1 MQPPIPLGTLLQ
13 QRYRVTKILGQGGFG
28 RTYLAQDTGC
38 FDEMCVLKEF
48 SPNDRGRD
56 AVKKSKELF
65 QREAQ
70 VLYQI
75 DHPQIPKF
83 RANFEEQKRL
93 FLVQEY
99 AEGKTVAKTLS
110 ERLKNSK
117 TFTET
122 EAVEFLQNML
132 PVLSHIHGMGI
143 IHRDIS
149 PDNIIFRDRDKLPVL
164 IDFGVVKAGVTQ
176 LEASTQ
182 IHQGTTVGK
191 AGYAPGEQLQTGEAY
206 ANSDLYALAVTVVVM
221 MTGRKP
227 ESLIDKSTMTW
238 KWHQWVPTLTPWF
251 AKILNKML
259 SRMPNSRYQS
269 ATEVSQALRSVSD
282 FVGAASVTGGLGNNL
297 KPTTGI
303 SNPTIGGTQSPPTNN
318 PNSVPLSRVKRSTT
332 SIKSHNSPPV
342 QQYPTQNPL
351 RGILSTPWGIAL
363 GAVAAFVVFI
373 IPLLFILRSITP
385 SKGKPDTPVPIATTA
400 TDPNPVTTAP
410 NPTQPPA
417 PVASTESSPPLT
429 TPSPTAPAA
438 VAAEALIL
446 EPGKPSLKEGAIDPS
461 QAKVFSVNLTVGQQ
475 LKVALASNPAGATAN
490 ILAPNQ
496 ANVDAFAKNTTNW
509 QGTAPL
515 AGEYRIEIVS
525 PPGATSNYQ
534 LEVTAT
540 DAAAG
545 TTPAPGTTPTPNIG
559 QPPQANPTPGAA
571 ATPGVTTTP
580 NPVAS
585 P

>member
-13 QRYRVTKILGQGGFG
+13 QRYRVTKVLGQGGFG
-28 RTYLAQDTGC
+28 RTYLSQDTGC

-48 SPNDRGRD
+48 SPSDRGRD
-56 AVKKSKELF
+56 ALKKSKELF

-75 DHPQIPKF
+75 NHPQIPKF

-110 ERLKNSK
+110 DRLKNSK
-117 TFTET
+117 TFTEA
-122 EAVEFLQNML
+122 EAVEFILNML
-132 PVLSHIHGMGI
+132 PVLTHIHGMGI

-176 LEASTQ
+176 LEVSTQ

-259 SRMPNSRYQS
+259 SRIPNSRYQS
-269 ATEVSQALRSVSD
+269 ANEVAQALRSVSD
-282 FVGAASVTGGLGNNL
+282 FIASAPTDVAAGSFI
-297 KPTTGI
+297 PSTT
-303 SNPTIGGTQSPPTNN
+303 NPRPSTSQGTPATNHRD
-318 PNSVPLSRVKRSTT
+318 SIPLSRVKRTT
-332 SIKSHNSPPV
+332 SVKSSTAPSHNIHK
-342 QQYPTQNPL
+342 QQNPL
-351 RGILSTPWGIAL
+351 RGILNTPWGIAL
-363 GAVAAFVVFI
+363 GAAAVAFIVII
-373 IPLLFILRSITP
+373 IPIYLISRSMTTSSSGTKTLPPTVSTSPIPATP
-385 SKGKPDTPVPIATTA
+385 PTPAPAPIASIEPSPLVPISPPATATVEALSVEVGKPIIKEGTL
-400 TDPNPVTTAP
+400 
-410 NPTQPPA
+410 NPTQP
-417 PVASTESSPPLT
+417 T
-429 TPSPTAPAA
+429 
-438 VAAEALIL
+438 
-446 EPGKPSLKEGAIDPS
+446 
-461 QAKVFSVNLTVGQQ
+461 VFSLNLLAGQQ
-475 LKVALASNPAGATAN
+475 LKTTLTSTPAGATMN

-496 ANVDAFAKNTTNW
+496 ANVDVFAKNTVNW
-509 QGTAPL
+509 QGNLPL
-515 AGEYRIEIVS
+515 SGEYRIEIVS
-525 PPGATSNYQ
+525 LPGTIDSNYKI
-534 LEVTAT
+534 EVTTIAPIPV
-540 DAAAG
+540 G
-545 TTPAPGTTPTPNIG
+545 SPPPAPVNLFR
-559 QPPQANPTPGAA
+559 
-571 ATPGVTTTP
+571 
-580 NPVAS
+580 
-585 P
+585 

>member
-1 MQPPIPLGTLLQ
+1 MQPPIPLGTVLQ
-13 QRYRVTKILGQGGFG
+13 KRYRVTKVLGQGGFG
-28 RTYLAQDTGC
+28 RTYLSQDTGC

-56 AVKKSKELF
+56 ALKKSKELF

-110 ERLKNSK
+110 ERLKNNQ
-117 TFTET
+117 TFKEA

-149 PDNIIFRDRDKLPVL
+149 PDNIIFRDKDRLPVL

-176 LEASTQ
+176 LEVSTQ

-259 SRMPNSRYQS
+259 SRSPNSRYQS
-269 ATEVSQALRSVSD
+269 ATEVAQALRSVSD
-282 FVGAASVTGGLGNNL
+282 FVGSGATQQESQTGDLGQTTGMLRGRTGYNNGTNGTGG
-297 KPTTGI
+297 
-303 SNPTIGGTQSPPTNN
+303 
-318 PNSVPLSRVKRSTT
+318 VPLSRVKRTT
-332 SIKSHNSPPV
+332 TIDSPKTALNHKS
-342 QQYPTQNPL
+342 QNPL
-351 RGILSTPWGIAL
+351 RGILSTPWGTALIAA
-363 GAVAAFVVFI
+363 GAFVCVL
-373 IPLLFILRSITP
+373 IPLLLLIRSLVP
-385 SKGKPDTPVPIATTA
+385 NKPVKI
-400 TDPNPVTTAP
+400 DPQNPAPVT
-410 NPTQPPA
+410 NNSPA
-417 PVASTESSPPLT
+417 PVANAPTQATSQVTPPLPSVS
-429 TPSPTAPAA
+429 PSPIAATAPIPA
-438 VAAEALIL
+438 VTVESLAL
-446 EPGKPSLKEGAIDPS
+446 EVGKPTQKEGTLNPGQTLVYS
-461 QAKVFSVNLTVGQQ
+461 VTLQAGQQ
-475 LKVALASNPAGATAN
+475 LKATLTPNPAGATMN

-496 ANVDAFAKNTTNW
+496 ANVDVYAKNTVNW
-509 QGTAPL
+509 QGNLPL
-515 AGEYRIEIVS
+515 SGEYRIEIVS
-525 PPGATSNYQ
+525 P
-534 LEVTAT
+534 
-540 DAAAG
+540 AG
-545 TTPAPGTTPTPNIG
+545 TTASSNYKLEATVSAAAP
-559 QPPQANPTPGAA
+559 AA
-571 ATPGVTTTP
+571 ATPGAPAGTP
-580 NPVAS
+580 APTPS

>member
-13 QRYRVTKILGQGGFG
+13 QRYRVTRVLGQGGFG

-56 AVKKSKELF
+56 ALKKSKELF

-75 DHPQIPKF
+75 NHPQIPKF

-99 AEGKTVAKTLS
+99 AEGKTVAKLLS
-110 ERLKNSK
+110 ERLKKST
-117 TFTET
+117 TFSEI
-122 EAVEFLQNML
+122 EAVSFLQNML

-176 LEASTQ
+176 LEVSTQ

-269 ATEVSQALRSVSD
+269 ANEVAQALRSVSD
-282 FVGAASVTGGLGNNL
+282 FVGAAGSTDLPTGTFNT
-297 KPTTGI
+297 PT
-303 SNPTIGGTQSPPTNN
+303 SNTPPSSLDPHNA
-318 PNSVPLSRVKRSTT
+318 VPLSRAKRTT
-332 SIKSHNSPPV
+332 SIKSSIQPPIDYSRP
-342 QQYPTQNPL
+342 QQNPL
-351 RGILSTPWGIAL
+351 RGILSTPWGVAL
-363 GAVAAFVVFI
+363 GSAAAAFVVI
-373 IPLLFILRSITP
+373 I
-385 SKGKPDTPVPIATTA
+385 VPIFVISRSMTTSNSSNSEPTA
-400 TDPNPVTTAP
+400 TTAP
-410 NPTQPPA
+410 NNSDPTPSSLTDPTTSQTPAPIAVVSTDPSSPNPAATTTSPPA
-417 PVASTESSPPLT
+417 P
-429 TPSPTAPAA
+429 
-438 VAAEALIL
+438 AEALSV
-446 EPGKPSLKEGAIDPS
+446 EVGKPLVKEGTLNPAQPTILS
-461 QAKVFSVNLTVGQQ
+461 MNLPVGHQ
-475 LKVALASNPAGATAN
+475 LKAALTSTPAGATMN

-496 ANVDAFAKNTTNW
+496 ANVDVFAKNTVNW
-509 QGTAPL
+509 QGNLPL
-515 AGEYRIEIVS
+515 AGDYRIEIV
-525 PPGATSNYQ
+525 P
-534 LEVTAT
+534 L
-540 DAAAG
+540 
-545 TTPAPGTTPTPNIG
+545 
-559 QPPQANPTPGAA
+559 PGAA
-571 ATPGVTTTP
+571 SSSYKLEVSTTAGS
-580 NPVAS
+580 PVPPTVPAVSPSPTASAS
-585 P
+585 PVGN

>member
-13 QRYRVTKILGQGGFG
+13 QRYRVAKILGQGGFG
-28 RTYLAQDTGC
+28 RTYLSQDTGC

-56 AVKKSKELF
+56 ALKKSKELF

-75 DHPQIPKF
+75 NHPQIPKF

-110 ERLKNSK
+110 DRLKNNT
-117 TFTET
+117 TFSEN
-122 EAVEFLQNML
+122 EAVEFLLNML
-132 PVLSHIHGMGI
+132 PVLSHIHSMGI

-176 LEASTQ
+176 LEVSTQ

-259 SRMPNSRYQS
+259 SRSPNSRYQS
-269 ATEVSQALRSVSD
+269 ANEVAQALRSVSD
-282 FVGAASVTGGLGNNL
+282 FVGSSAVLTDAPS
-297 KPTTGI
+297 
-303 SNPTIGGTQSPPTNN
+303 GTFVPPTGTLRSSSSQVRSSSTTNRD
-318 PNSVPLSRVKRSTT
+318 SVPLSRVKRSTT
-332 SIKSHNSPPV
+332 ATKTGSSQVRN
-342 QQYPTQNPL
+342 QNPL
-351 RGILSTPWGIAL
+351 RGILNTPWSMAIGSVIAGL
-363 GAVAAFVVFI
+363 GFILILFVVGRSLTTSTTGNKP
-373 IPLLFILRSITP
+373 PLP
-385 SKGKPDTPVPIATTA
+385 A
-400 TDPNPVTTAP
+400 TDPNIPVATPESQPPVTIATTEP
-410 NPTQPPA
+410 SP
-417 PVASTESSPPLT
+417 PVAAAT
-429 TPSPTAPAA
+429 TPPTPAT
-438 VAAEALIL
+438 AEALSVEL
-446 EPGKPSLKEGAIDPS
+446 GKPIVKEGALNPNQPTI
-461 QAKVFSVNLTVGQQ
+461 FSMNLPVGQQ
-475 LKVALASNPAGATAN
+475 LKATLVSTPAGATMN

-496 ANVDAFAKNTTNW
+496 ANVDVFAKNTVNW
-509 QGTAPL
+509 QGNLPL
-515 AGEYRIEIVS
+515 AGEYRIEIV
-525 PPGATSNYQ
+525 PLAGTTSNYK
-534 LEVTAT
+534 LEVVMTASSPVVSPSPT
-540 DAAAG
+540 IAP
-545 TTPAPGTTPTPNIG
+545 TTAPVGR
-559 QPPQANPTPGAA
+559 
-571 ATPGVTTTP
+571 
-580 NPVAS
+580 
-585 P
+585 

>member
-13 QRYRVTKILGQGGFG
+13 QRYRVTKVLGQGGFG
-28 RTYLAQDTGC
+28 RTYLSQDTGC

-48 SPNDRGRD
+48 SPTDRGRD
-56 AVKKSKELF
+56 AMKKSKELF

-75 DHPQIPKF
+75 NHPQIPKF

-117 TFTET
+117 TFTEA
-122 EAVEFLQNML
+122 EAVKFLQDML
-132 PVLSHIHGMGI
+132 PVLTHIHNMGI

-176 LEASTQ
+176 LEVSTQ

-259 SRMPNSRYQS
+259 SRVPNSRYQS
-269 ATEVSQALRSVSD
+269 ANEVAQALRSVSD
-282 FVGAASVTGGLGNNL
+282 FIGTSGTDLDTQ
-297 KPTTGI
+297 PTDL
-303 SNPTIGGTQSPPTNN
+303 TQSREASRQQPSFEPPAAATNSRS
-318 PNSVPLSRVKRSTT
+318 SVPLSRGKRTTGVKSNV
-332 SIKSHNSPPV
+332 KAYNKPAH
-342 QQYPTQNPL
+342 QNPL
-351 RGILSTPWGIAL
+351 RGILNSPWGIAL
-363 GAVAAFVVFI
+363 GSAAAFMVVIVPFFFAVKSLM
-373 IPLLFILRSITP
+373 PSNTETKTP
-385 SKGKPDTPVPIATTA
+385 APIATA
-400 TDPNPVTTAP
+400 TPAPAISNAPVSQTPEVTNPTPSPVTT
-410 NPTQPPA
+410 TPA
-417 PVASTESSPPLT
+417 PI
-429 TPSPTAPAA
+429 A
-438 VAAEALIL
+438 VAENLVV
-446 EPGKPSLKEGAIDPS
+446 EVGKSSIKEGTIDPTRPTVIS
-461 QAKVFSVNLTVGQQ
+461 IGNLAAGQKLKASLTV
-475 LKVALASNPAGATAN
+475 NPPGATMN
-490 ILAPNQ
+490 IMAPNQ
-496 ANVDAFAKNTTNW
+496 ANVDVYAKNTVNW
-509 QGTAPL
+509 EGMLPL
-515 AGEYRIEIVS
+515 AGDYRIEIVS
-525 PPGATSNYQ
+525 PPGVTPANYK
-534 LEVTAT
+534 LEVSLTTAVGTAVPTPATAT
-540 DAAAG
+540 TPLG
-545 TTPAPGTTPTPNIG
+545 TPA
-559 QPPQANPTPGAA
+559 
-571 ATPGVTTTP
+571 VR
-580 NPVAS
+580 
-585 P
+585 

>member
-13 QRYRVTKILGQGGFG
+13 QRYRVTKVLGQGGFG
-28 RTYLAQDTGC
+28 RTYLSQDTGC

-56 AVKKSKELF
+56 ALKKSKELF
-65 QREAQ
+65 HREAQ

-75 DHPQIPKF
+75 NHPQIPKF

-110 ERLKNSK
+110 DRLKNNK
-117 TFTET
+117 TFTEA

-132 PVLSHIHGMGI
+132 PVLSHIHAMGI

-149 PDNIIFRDRDKLPVL
+149 PDNIIFRDRDRLPVL

-176 LEASTQ
+176 LEVSTQ

-269 ATEVSQALRSVSD
+269 ANEVAQALRSVSD
-282 FVGAASVTGGLGNNL
+282 FVGSSAASTEQTDNLSPATGTLRSVTGYDRPASVNNL
-297 KPTTGI
+297 
-303 SNPTIGGTQSPPTNN
+303 
-318 PNSVPLSRVKRSTT
+318 NSVPLSRVKRTT
-332 SIKSHNSPPV
+332 AVNSSAHQVNKPP
-342 QQYPTQNPL
+342 QQNPL
-351 RGILSTPWGIAL
+351 RGILNTPWGVAL
-363 GAVAAFVVFI
+363 GSAAAAFVFII
-373 IPLLFILRSITP
+373 IPLFLIGRS
-385 SKGKPDTPVPIATTA
+385 
-400 TDPNPVTTAP
+400 
-410 NPTQPPA
+410 
-417 PVASTESSPPLT
+417 LT
-429 TPSPTAPAA
+429 TPSSGTKTPPPTINIAPTPSSVSATPPSQTTTPEPAPPTPAVSTAPVA
-438 VAAEALIL
+438 VAAEALVV
-446 EPGKPSLKEGAIDPS
+446 EVGKPFVKEGVLNPT
-461 QAKVFSVNLTVGQQ
+461 QPTVFSLNLPVGQQ
-475 LKVALASNPAGATAN
+475 LKTTLTSTPAGATMN

-496 ANVDAFAKNTTNW
+496 ANVDVFAKNTVNW
-509 QGTAPL
+509 QGTLPL
-515 AGEYRIEIVS
+515 AGEYRIEIV
-525 PPGATSNYQ
+525 PLPGAVSSNYK
-534 LEVTAT
+534 LEVTVTAP
-540 DAAAG
+540 AAVVSPS
-545 TTPAPGTTPTPNIG
+545 PAPVVGT
-559 QPPQANPTPGAA
+559 
-571 ATPGVTTTP
+571 
-580 NPVAS
+580 PVVR
-585 P
+585 